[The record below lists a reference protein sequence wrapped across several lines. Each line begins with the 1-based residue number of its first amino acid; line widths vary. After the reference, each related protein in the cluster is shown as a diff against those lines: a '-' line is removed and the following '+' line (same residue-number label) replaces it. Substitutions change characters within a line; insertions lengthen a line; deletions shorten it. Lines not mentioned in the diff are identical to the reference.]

1 MGPAADKFY
10 SMRKRVNSIFQR
22 GFIWLCLASS
32 AIAPRCLAQ
41 QPAPQPAQPTPA
53 QTQSVQSP
61 SSAVTTGASKSE
73 HYPDDGDFSLQVF
86 YWYSLQN
93 FNLRGGAANTV
104 TGSSPDLNFQSVY
117 DRTPGA
123 EVSVPLGHN
132 FLRLS
137 YFQIAGE
144 GHTIA
149 PANLTLFSQAYNPGD
164 YLNTT
169 NKIQNA
175 KLSFDFMSF
184 PFPAKSTGIRIRTL
198 WEMQYT
204 DVKGFIDA
212 PLKPYPLNSA
222 GAPIT
227 TTYAVNGGYSIIYP
241 SFGIGIEDA
250 LSKNLLIEANAS
262 AFWFPHRSDIWD
274 AAADLKYSLGPIE
287 LAVGMKGFHL
297 KTSPRNVQYY
307 VGTFDGAYVS
317 LAWHFRL

>member
-1 MGPAADKFY
+1 M
-10 SMRKRVNSIFQR
+10 NSFFER
-22 GFIWLCLASS
+22 GFVWLCLASS
-32 AIAPRCLAQ
+32 AIAPQCLAQ
-41 QPAPQPAQPTPA
+41 QPAPQPAQPAPAETQPVQSQSASVTTPA
-53 QTQSVQSP
+53 SNN
-61 SSAVTTGASKSE
+61 E
-73 HYPDDGDFSLQVF
+73 RYPDDGYFSLQAF
-86 YWYSLQN
+86 YWYSIQN
-93 FNLRGGAANTV
+93 FDLRGGSSNTV

-123 EVSVPLGHN
+123 EVSVPIGHN

-137 YFQIAGE
+137 YFQIAGA
-144 GHTIA
+144 GHTNA
-149 PANLTLFSQAYNPGD
+149 PASLTLFSQAYSPGD

-169 NKIQNA
+169 NKVQNG

-222 GAPIT
+222 GAPVA
-227 TTYAVNGGYSIIYP
+227 TTYAVNGGYSIVYP

-262 AFWFPHRSDIWD
+262 GFWFPHRADIWD
-274 AAADLKYSLGPIE
+274 AAADLKYNFGPIE
-287 LAVGMKGFHL
+287 LAVGMKGFHF
-297 KTSPRNVQYY
+297 KTAPKNEQFYL
-307 VGTFDGAYVS
+307 GTFEGAYVG
-317 LAWHFRL
+317 LLWHFRL

>member
-1 MGPAADKFY
+1 
-10 SMRKRVNSIFQR
+10 MRKRVNSFFQR
-22 GFIWLCLASS
+22 KLVGLCLASFV
-32 AIAPRCLAQ
+32 IAPQCLAQ
-41 QPAPQPAQPTPA
+41 QPASQPAQPAPA
-53 QTQSVQSP
+53 QTQPSQSQSASVSAPSP
-61 SSAVTTGASKSE
+61 VNGPASKSE
-73 HYPDDGDFSLQVF
+73 RYPDDGDFSLQVF
-86 YWYSLQN
+86 YWYSMQS
-93 FNLRGGAANTV
+93 FDMRGGAANTI

-117 DRTPGA
+117 VRSPGA
-123 EVSVPLGHN
+123 EASVPIGHN

-137 YFQIAGE
+137 YFQIAGA
-144 GHTIA
+144 GHTSA
-149 PANLTLFSQAYNPGD
+149 PTYLTLFSQAYNPGD

-212 PLKPYPLNSA
+212 PYKPYPLNSA
-222 GAPIT
+222 GVPQT
-227 TTYAVNGGYSIIYP
+227 TSYAVNGGYDIIYP

-274 AAADLKYSLGPIE
+274 ATADLKYSFGPIE
-287 LAVGMKGFHL
+287 LAVGVKGFHL
-297 KTSPRNVQYY
+297 KSSPKNDQYF
-307 VGTFDGAYVS
+307 VGTFDGAYVG
-317 LAWHFRL
+317 LLWHFRL